1 LNEVID
7 RALREFDAAGKALRV
22 APGKAAQGAEN
33 RYGIAYQNLV
43 RLGVRP
49 QIRYKYRVP
58 KR

>member
-1 LNEVID
+1 MDEVID
-7 RALREFDAAGKALRV
+7 RALREFEAAGKALRS

-33 RYGIAYQNLV
+33 RYGGAYQNLV

-49 QIRYKYRVP
+49 QIRHKYRVP